1 MDANAERICGGFCEE
16 QNLVS
21 TDFGGIEAKIII
33 LKDSGG

>member
-1 MDANAERICGGFCEE
+1 MDANAGRIWGGFCEE

-21 TDFGGIEAKIII
+21 TDFGGLQAKIII